1 MTSKFELGRVVMTRG
16 VADWVE
22 QNPPYRNL
30 YPLLDKHIQGDWGEV
45 DDEDK
50 QTNNEA
56 LELGNRV
63 LSAYTLDGEKLWI
76 ITEWDRSITT
86 ILFPS
91 EY

>member
-1 MTSKFELGRVVMTRG
+1 MTRG

-30 YPLLDKHIQGDWGEV
+30 FPLLVRHIQGDWGEV
-45 DDEDK
+45 DEEDQ

-63 LSAYTLDGEKLWI
+63 LSAYTLDGEKIWI
-76 ITEWDRSITT
+76 ITEWDRSSTT
-86 ILFPS
+86 VLFPS

>member
-1 MTSKFELGRVVMTRG
+1 MNPKFDLGRVVMTQG

-30 YPLLDKHIQGDWGEV
+30 FPLLDKHTQGDWGEV
-45 DDEDK
+45 DEEDQ

-76 ITEWDRSITT
+76 ITEWDRSSTT
-86 ILFPS
+86 VLFPS

>member
-1 MTSKFELGRVVMTRG
+1 MTPKFELGRVVMTRG

-22 QNPPYRNL
+22 QNLPYRNL
-30 YPLLDKHIQGDWGEV
+30 FPLLDKHIQGDWGEV

-56 LELGNRV
+56 LELGNRL
-63 LSAYTLDGEKLWI
+63 LSVYTLDGEKPWI
-76 ITEWDRSITT
+76 ITEWDRSATT
-86 ILFPS
+86 VLFPS

>member
-1 MTSKFELGRVVMTRG
+1 MNPKFELGRVVITRG

-30 YPLLDKHIQGDWGEV
+30 FPLLDKHIQGNWGEI
-45 DDEDK
+45 DEEDK

-76 ITEWDRSITT
+76 ITEWDRSSTT

>member
-1 MTSKFELGRVVMTRG
+1 MTHG

-30 YPLLDKHIQGDWGEV
+30 FPLLDKHIQGNWGEV
-45 DDEDK
+45 DEEDK

-76 ITEWDRSITT
+76 ITEWDRSMTT

>member
-1 MTSKFELGRVVMTRG
+1 MNPKFELGRVVMTRG

-30 YPLLDKHIQGDWGEV
+30 FPLLDKHIQGDWGEV

-56 LELGNRV
+56 LELGNRL
-63 LSAYTLDGEKLWI
+63 LSTYTLDGEKLWI
-76 ITEWDRSITT
+76 ITEWDRSSTT
-86 ILFPS
+86 VLFPS

>member
-1 MTSKFELGRVVMTRG
+1 MTPKFELGRVVMTRG

-30 YPLLDKHIQGDWGEV
+30 FPLLDKHIQGDWGEV

-56 LELGNRV
+56 LELGNRL
-63 LSAYTLDGEKLWI
+63 LSVYTLDGEKIWI
-76 ITEWDRSITT
+76 ITEWDRSATT
-86 ILFPS
+86 VLFPS

>member
-1 MTSKFELGRVVMTRG
+1 MISKFELGRIVMTRG

-30 YPLLDKHIQGDWGEV
+30 FPLLDRHEQGDWGEV
-45 DDEDK
+45 DGEDK

-63 LSAYTLDGEKLWI
+63 LSAYTLDGEKIWI
-76 ITEWDRSITT
+76 ITEWDRSVTT

>member
-1 MTSKFELGRVVMTRG
+1 MIPKFELGRVVMTRG

-30 YPLLDKHIQGDWGEV
+30 FPLLHRHIQGDWGEV
-45 DDEDK
+45 DGEDK

-56 LELGNRV
+56 LELGNRL
-63 LSAYTLDGEKLWI
+63 LSAYTLDGEKLWV

>member
-1 MTSKFELGRVVMTRG
+1 MNPKFELGCVVMTRG

-30 YPLLDKHIQGDWGEV
+30 FPLLDKHIQGNWGEI
-45 DDEDK
+45 DEEDK

-56 LELGNRV
+56 LELGNRI

-76 ITEWDRSITT
+76 ITEWDRSVTT
-86 ILFPS
+86 VLFPS

>member
-1 MTSKFELGRVVMTRG
+1 MAPKFNLGRVVATRG
-16 VADWVE
+16 VYDWVA
-22 QNPPYRNL
+22 QNPDERHL
-30 YPLLDKHIQGDWGEV
+30 FKLLDRHVQGDWGEV

-56 LELGNRV
+56 LELGNRL

-76 ITEWDRSITT
+76 ITEWDRSVTT
-86 ILFPS
+86 VLFPL